1 MWFNW
6 RQHAAHIKT
15 LTPVNNSYTV
25 LLVQDQCWLALLLTG
40 EIISGFRLSVS
51 VKIKSNFYALRLW
64 LATWESPLLPLP
76 YLKWGRAVG
85 EGCVCEIPLDCGILS
100 TDCLDD
106 WVSKKK
112 CKSLHLAGERSLN
125 WNKTPCWYSCR
136 SMCLTYVDFYRL
148 MLGWR
153 HLQPILDPV
162 SYFLSVLETE
172 VGRLRKSLK
181 THEVFLVISSPLA
194 DSCTAW
200 WSWLTTPCSLL
211 RRLQTSLTLYVSADW
226 WMGLF
231 VGSPAVGF
239 NGTGWP
245 DAARCQSF
253 KTRRGKSLSAELV
266 RPDLCV
272 HRDRTNEKWGGS
284 DARDY
289 RPKAVWESSANIRT
303 PIHFSSN
310 F

>member
-1 MWFNW
+1 MLIGSFINRWDNLWFSFV
-6 RQHAAHIKT
+6 RFCKSKT
-15 LTPVNNSYTV
+15 VIFMPWGFGWLPES
-25 LLVQDQCWLALLLTG
+25 LLCCHFLIWSGG
-40 EIISGFRLSVS
+40 E
-51 VKIKSNFYALRLW
+51 
-64 LATWESPLLPLP
+64 E
-76 YLKWGRAVG
+76 RAVG

-112 CKSLHLAGERSLN
+112 CKSQHLAGERSLN

-148 MLGWR
+148 MLDWR

-162 SYFLSVLETE
+162 FYFLSVLETA
-172 VGRLRKSLK
+172 VGQLRKSLK

-239 NGTGWP
+239 NRTGWP
-245 DAARCQSF
+245 DAARRHLKLGGEKAYQQSSLGL
-253 KTRRGKSLSAELV
+253 TSVCTETGLMKSEEGQM
-266 RPDLCV
+266 LC
-272 HRDRTNEKWGGS
+272 
-284 DARDY
+284 DY

-303 PIHFSSN
+303 PIHFLSN